1 LTLKFEMFGQVS
13 VFDSDQAEQNICSTP
28 FITVFLFYVSSLLK
42 EKQNK
47 IKKLLYYIHIILKKM
62 QFMRPETDGN

>member
-1 LTLKFEMFGQVS
+1 MFGQVS
-13 VFDSDQAEQNICSTP
+13 VLDSDQAEQNICSTP

-47 IKKLLYYIHIILKKM
+47 IKKLLYYILYDHIILKKM